1 MVAGLAKRLPV
12 GRDNCPAVFQRR
24 RRVVSW
30 CGALTNSSSANTGN
44 KLTQV
49 GGVLLV
55 VIHRSKCLFCKLGG
69 KPVTILSGEKC
80 FGCSSHL
87 DKRPN
92 GLFCNSLLFRTYNLL
107 TL

>member
-55 VIHRSKCLFCKLGG
+55 VIHRSKCLFCKLGA
-69 KPVTILSGEKC
+69 
-80 FGCSSHL
+80 
-87 DKRPN
+87 
-92 GLFCNSLLFRTYNLL
+92 NLL
-107 TL
+107 QFYPERNALAVVVIWTNGRMDCFVTAYYSAHIIY